1 MTTKERITCRTHCPC
16 WNSIDK
22 DCELFGENHPTPK
35 KCPHFINENK
45 GFDLSKIKVAN
56 LFEMEDDFMEIEDD
70 SK

>member
-1 MTTKERITCRTHCPC
+1 MNTKERIMCRTHCPC

-45 GFDLSKIKVAN
+45 GF
-56 LFEMEDDFMEIEDD
+56 E
-70 SK
+70 